1 MTCGYLSLLDTSE
14 ISPCLIKSLDTSIKN
29 LLLILYFKIDEL
41 EGSWYN
47 RIPSVMQILYKL
59 IGSKYKATC
68 STFSAHSHLW
78 CMQLVSWYCS
88 TISHTIFH
96 AGNARF
102 SLRHQALTVQYTHEF
117 ALMFKPYCVN
127 TTWHLPN
134 SQSLVLR
141 NGLLWKLSGTQPQQM
156 GIHAVFQSPS
166 EDLKRRLTQE
176 HFLIH
181 FKPGEVIPSQQ
192 KSKSEVSLQ

>member
-14 ISPCLIKSLDTSIKN
+14 ISPCLIKSLDTWIKN

-102 SLRHQALTVQYTHEF
+102 SLRTPSLNSAIHTWICTDVQTLLCEYYLTFTKFTKPCPEKWIALEIVWDAASADGNTCSF
-117 ALMFKPYCVN
+117 PKP
-127 TTWHLPN
+127 
-134 SQSLVLR
+134 
-141 NGLLWKLSGTQPQQM
+141 
-156 GIHAVFQSPS
+156 
-166 EDLKRRLTQE
+166 
-176 HFLIH
+176 
-181 FKPGEVIPSQQ
+181 
-192 KSKSEVSLQ
+192 